1 MRIPRSWVLPM
12 ARRIVEDLLRE
23 GYIESQVSEEEL
35 VEATKELLMEELTVE
50 DRLNEEVREILK
62 QFEHEIETKN
72 LDYRKLF
79 EMTKQKLIRE
89 RNLIL

>member
-1 MRIPRSWVLPM
+1 MRIPKSWVLPM
-12 ARRIVEDLLRE
+12 AKRIVEDLLRE
-23 GYIESQVSEEEL
+23 GYVENKVPVEEL
-35 VEATKELLMEELTVE
+35 VEHTRELLMEELTVE

-62 QFEHEIETKN
+62 QFEHEIEAKR

-79 EMTKQKLIRE
+79 EMTKQKLIKE

>member
-1 MRIPRSWVLPM
+1 MRIPKSWVMPM
-12 ARRIVEDLLRE
+12 AKRIINDLLQK
-23 GYIESQVSEEEL
+23 GYIKSRVKEEEL
-35 VEATKELLMEELTVE
+35 IEVTHQLLLEELTVE

-62 QFEHEIETKN
+62 QYEAEIEAKR

-79 EMTKQKLIRE
+79 EMTKQKLVRE

>member
-1 MRIPRSWVLPM
+1 MRIPKSWVLPM

-23 GYIESQVSEEEL
+23 DLIDPTVSEEEL
-35 VEATKELLMEELTVE
+35 IEHTRELLMEELTVE

-62 QFEHEIETKN
+62 QFEHEIEAKR

-79 EMTKQKLIRE
+79 EMTKRKLIKE
-89 RNLIL
+89 RNIVI

>member
-23 GYIESQVSEEEL
+23 DLIEATVSEEAL
-35 VEATKELLMEELTVE
+35 VEHTRELLMEELTVE
-50 DRLNEEVREILK
+50 DRLDEEVRQILS
-62 QFEHEIETKN
+62 QFEHEIETKR

-79 EMTKQKLIRE
+79 EMTKRKLVRE
-89 RNLIL
+89 RNIVL